1 DGGREPSCSS
11 SSASSFIS
19 SRSRSQ
25 SYSSSNRSRQ
35 VLFLINHHCLFFLCM
50 NNHIFAYNLTFHFI
64 RSDNT
69 SLSSLSDCDVNRI
82 THRSFSSLL
91 DTSSS
96 ENETSSSS
104 TIKTG

>member
-1 DGGREPSCSS
+1 
-11 SSASSFIS
+11 
-19 SRSRSQ
+19 
-25 SYSSSNRSRQ
+25 
-35 VLFLINHHCLFFLCM
+35 
-50 NNHIFAYNLTFHFI
+50 